1 MSNANVDRRT
11 ALIALGVVAAAG
23 ATAAGGVSAVSAMAS
38 ASVGAPGAADGEA
51 GAEGALGLA
60 AGEYRVVGQSPVEH
74 GAMTLTLVDEAG
86 DRFGVTLCARDDA
99 SGALRG
105 PARTERFDLFVD
117 NEGGGDTPTDERR
130 GVATM
135 ALADSLRQVES
146 GLATEGLLPLRERLA
161 RHAGEL
167 VCALA

>member
-23 ATAAGGVSAVSAMAS
+23 ATAAGGVSALAS
-38 ASVGAPGAADGEA
+38 AAAGDA
-51 GAEGALGLA
+51 GAEGALGLS
-60 AGEYRVVGQSPVEH
+60 AGDYRVVGQSPVEH

-99 SGALRG
+99 SGAPRG

-117 NEGGGDTPTDERR
+117 NEGRGDTPTDERR
-130 GVATM
+130 GIATM
-135 ALADSLRQVES
+135 ALADALRQVES
-146 GLATEGLLPLRERLA
+146 ALAADGLLPLRERLA